1 MSVSFSCHC
10 PERRKPVKE
19 RRWRVLQYKCNHS
32 AFNGY
37 KHTVSDWSE
46 VVCLECRAM
55 GRTKAAY
62 VDDLKMMSKE
72 DEAEYYKDRPGVT

>member
-10 PERRKPVKE
+10 PERKRSVTE
-19 RRWRVLQYKCNHS
+19 RRWVVTQRRCNHS

-37 KHTVSDWSE
+37 RMTPSDYSTVW
-46 VVCLECRAM
+46 CLSCGAI

-62 VDDLKMMSKE
+62 VDQLPNATAKQL
-72 DEAEYYKDRPGVT
+72 RRWV